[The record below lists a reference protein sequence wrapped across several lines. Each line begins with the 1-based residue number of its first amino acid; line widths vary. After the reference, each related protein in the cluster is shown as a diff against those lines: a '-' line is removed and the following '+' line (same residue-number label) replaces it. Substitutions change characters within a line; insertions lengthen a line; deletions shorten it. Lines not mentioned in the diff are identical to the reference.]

1 MWESNHKE
9 GWAPKNWCFRTMVL
23 EKTLESPL
31 DSKEIIPVN
40 PKGNQPWDW
49 CWSWSS
55 NTLATWCEELTYWQS
70 PWCWERL
77 RAGGEGD
84 DRRSNG
90 WMASLTQ
97 WTWIWANSGRLWI
110 TGKPGVPQSMGSQR
124 VGHKL
129 VMEQQQQHFYFNMA
143 WLGSALGK
151 NLPEHASDILSQCAF
166 LIRK

>member
-9 GWAPKNWCFRTMVL
+9 GWAPNNWCFGTVVL

-31 DSKEIIPVN
+31 DSKEIRPVN

-55 NTLATWCEELTYWQS
+55 NTLATWCEEPTYWKS

-84 DRRSNG
+84 DRRSND

-97 WTWIWANSGRLWI
+97 WTWIWADSGRLWI
-110 TGKPGVPQSMGSQR
+110 TGKPGVLQSMGVLKSR
-124 VGHKL
+124 T
-129 VMEQQQQHFYFNMA
+129 QQQNNNSNISILTWPGWVLLWGKICQNM
-143 WLGSALGK
+143 L
-151 NLPEHASDILSQCAF
+151 
-166 LIRK
+166 LIFCHNVPF